1 MSVETAAPPRE
12 TRAKV
17 VSQPTRRPKLSLP
30 PLKKLL
36 FMIHGWLGLSL
47 GLPLFVICL
56 SGSFAVVSHEI
67 DWLARPFLTG
77 RSTGKRLPRACVS
90 GIRRIASSG

>member
-1 MSVETAAPPRE
+1 MAQVVEPPP
-12 TRAKV
+12 A
-17 VSQPTRRPKLSLP
+17 RPKVFLP

-56 SGSFAVVSHEI
+56 
-67 DWLARPFLTG
+67 
-77 RSTGKRLPRACVS
+77 
-90 GIRRIASSG
+90 